1 MRGLDESMTG
11 VGTPEA
17 AVDRRGEPESPTDTN
32 DPGGRDREVTPYKK
46 PVSRTLLDL
55 VKRLGGRRLFGPVY
69 PSKILSSISEGVV
82 VYDRELRA
90 QIWNPF
96 MERLTGLSASE
107 VLGRSVFDVFPEL
120 GAQVV
125 PNLLARS
132 LAGES
137 VTTADARFRI
147 PGTGKEGWVTVRYD
161 PYRDRHGEIVGV
173 VAIVQDISERKRA
186 ERALEASERLL
197 ALHAEI
203 AEVFLTVED
212 QDVYERVMAI
222 VLEALDSRHGVFGYI
237 DGDGNLVCP
246 SMTREIF
253 RQCQMSDTTIM
264 FPPESWGGIWGE
276 SLKTKTPTLSNLPG
290 NVPEGHI
297 EIERC
302 IFVPIVDKG
311 ELIGLL
317 AVANRATDYAD
328 ADRELMESIVQRIG
342 PILHARLA
350 RDREER
356 DRLRAEEEV
365 RASERRYRAV
375 VERQTEL
382 VERFQPDGTVTF
394 ANDAMCRFFGMS
406 RRDLI
411 GTRFHPVM
419 TDEDRQAAED
429 HLAKLSPGEPIGVLK
444 IPCLAPD
451 GSRRW
456 ISWTNQAMFDDDG
469 NITEYQAVG
478 RDITDE
484 VHATEDLKRVL
495 AEKDALLKE
504 VHHRV
509 KNNMAVISSLI
520 SLQSDQRSGQD
531 AEEALGKVRGRIRA
545 MALVH
550 EQIYRSGDFRRIDLG
565 EYAES
570 LVGALFQTRGDLI
583 GRVDLQTRMAGV
595 TVALDLAIP
604 CGLILN
610 ELIGNSLEHGFPG
623 PDPGKIVASLDAC
636 DDGWIELR
644 VVDDGIGIRPDDD
657 DAADGGFG
665 LQLVDL
671 LTKQLGGEVE
681 MSFTD
686 GADVKVRFP
695 LEDQ

>member
-1 MRGLDESMTG
+1 MTG
-11 VGTPEA
+11 AGIQGALGGE
-17 AVDRRGEPESPTDTN
+17 RGEPGSPVNPN
-32 DPGGRDREVTPYKK
+32 DAGGRALESTPRKG
-46 PVSRTLLDL
+46 VLSRTLLAL
-55 VKRLGGRRLFGPVY
+55 INRLGGGRLPGSAH
-69 PSKILSSISEGVV
+69 PSTILSSISEGVV

-96 MERLTGLSASE
+96 MERLTGLPASE
-107 VLGRSVFDVFPEL
+107 VLGRSFLDVFPEL
-120 GAQVV
+120 SAEGV
-125 PNLLARS
+125 PELLARS
-132 LAGES
+132 MEGES
-137 VTTADARFRI
+137 VTTADTRFRI
-147 PGTGKEGWVTVRYD
+147 PGTGREGWVTVRYD
-161 PYRDRHGEIVGV
+161 PFRNQLGEIVGV
-173 VAIVQDISERKRA
+173 VAIIQDISERKRT
-186 ERALEASERLL
+186 ERALETSERLL
-197 ALHAEI
+197 AVHAEI
-203 AEVFLTVED
+203 ADVFLTVDD
-212 QDVYERVMAI
+212 QEVYERVMTV
-222 VLEALDSRHGVFGYI
+222 VLEAFDSRHGLFGYI

-246 SMTREIF
+246 SLTREIF
-253 RQCQMSDTTIM
+253 QQCQMSDKSII

-276 SLKTKTPTLSNLPG
+276 SLKTRNAILSNVPG

-302 IFVPIVDKG
+302 IFVPIVDRA

-317 AVANRATDYAD
+317 GVANRTTDYTD
-328 ADRELMESIVQRIG
+328 ADRELLESIVRRIG

-375 VERQTEL
+375 VDKQTEL

-394 ANDAMCRFFGMS
+394 ANDAMCRFFKIT

-419 TDEDRQAAED
+419 TDEDREAAEG
-429 HLAKLSPGEPIGVLK
+429 HLAGLSRRNPVGVIK

-495 AEKDALLKE
+495 AEKDALLRE

-520 SLQSDQRSGQD
+520 SLQSDQHSGQD

-570 LVGALFQTRGDLI
+570 LVGSLLQTRSDLV
-583 GRVDLQTRMAGV
+583 GRVDLQTEMAGV

-623 PDPGKIVASLDAC
+623 TDTGKIVASLNAGE
-636 DDGWIELR
+636 DGWVELR
-644 VVDDGIGIRPDDD
+644 VKDDGIGIRSDVD
-657 DAADGGFG
+657 DAADAGFG

-671 LTKQLGGEVE
+671 LTKQLGGEIEV
-681 MSFTD
+681 SSTD
-686 GADVKVRFP
+686 GVDVKVRFP